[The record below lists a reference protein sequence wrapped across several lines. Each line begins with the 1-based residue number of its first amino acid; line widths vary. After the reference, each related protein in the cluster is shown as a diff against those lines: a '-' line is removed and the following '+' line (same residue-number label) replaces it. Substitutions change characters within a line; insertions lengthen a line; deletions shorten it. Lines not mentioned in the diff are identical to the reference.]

1 VLTAPP
7 PPPSA
12 VRRWQELPAAVAAPV
27 AWLREQWG
35 VRLSG
40 AWATWG
46 WALLLLV
53 GFVNLA
59 VTFPEGPPHA
69 AHQLGPR
76 VTLQV
81 TTTLSGALS
90 RVGHAAHQLG
100 PRVTLQVTTTL
111 SGAQGSESDLVGWG
125 TGRRPWTRENART
138 NVEPSVRA
146 RNRARGVGRR
156 ELPPK
161 PCCPFPVEASAG
173 LVPDG
178 QGGLI

>member
-59 VTFPEGPPHA
+59 VTVPEGPP
-69 AHQLGPR
+69 
-76 VTLQV
+76 
-81 TTTLSGALS
+81 
-90 RVGHAAHQLG
+90 HAAHQLG